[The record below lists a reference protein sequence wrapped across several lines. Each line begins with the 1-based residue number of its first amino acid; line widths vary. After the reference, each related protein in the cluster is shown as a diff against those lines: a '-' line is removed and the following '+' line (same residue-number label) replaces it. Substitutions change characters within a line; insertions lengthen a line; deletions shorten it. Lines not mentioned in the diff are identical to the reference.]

1 MGNRSFKLE
10 LRVARLNAWLG
21 RDVMTNMT
29 QTITQT
35 VAELRALGSRKRSK
49 NVALGVLG
57 TQAQR
62 FGGKAWG
69 RIAARWPALA
79 ELVRE
84 QTESRSQRRPPRAM
98 TTGVPA
104 SSEAVDALIAQLMGA
119 SAWHTRASAALSL
132 APVMAEG
139 VVPALVRALR
149 DQSVEVAVAAAEAL
163 SSQQDELALAELLLV
178 LENRDGYF
186 SPVTRVAAITG
197 LARRLDVARFDP
209 VFAALRDIDAEVS
222 IAAVA
227 VIADRIPNKTSSLLL
242 PVLCDK
248 SGYYLPLVRLAVANA
263 LERTG
268 ALHEGVVGA
277 LLLHEHDPSVQR
289 VLERAKY
296 LSEPPQALP

>member
-1 MGNRSFKLE
+1 MQTKSEISKLAHV
-10 LRVARLNAWLG
+10 RTFGVARA
-21 RDVMTNMT
+21 
-29 QTITQT
+29 
-35 VAELRALGSRKRSK
+35 SK
-49 NVALGVLG
+49 ALGVLG
-57 TQAQR
+57 SQAQR
-62 FGGKAWG
+62 FGGKAWS

-79 ELVRE
+79 ELARE
-84 QTESRSQRRPPRAM
+84 QHEVRRQRRPPRPVV
-98 TTGVPA
+98 TGVPA
-104 SSEAVDALIAQLMGA
+104 SSEAIDALIAQLMVA
-119 SAWHTRASAALSL
+119 TAWQARASAAMSL
-132 APVMAEG
+132 AHVTAEG

-163 SSQQDELALAELLLV
+163 SNQYDDLAVGELLQV

-227 VIADRIPNKTSSLLL
+227 VIADRVPSKAGSLLL

-263 LERTG
+263 LERSG
-268 ALHEGVVGA
+268 ALHAGVVGD

-296 LSEPPQALP
+296 LTPELT